1 MNTMLLKD
9 FYTVEKLEN
18 VSEGKYAAVIT
29 LNNQHDIFKGHF
41 PGNPVTPGVCMMQII
56 KELSQEIVGS
66 SLFMISSSNVKF
78 MALINPEINPVLKLE
93 LEISGDLAS
102 EIKVKNT
109 TVFEETV
116 ALKLT
121 NTYKKV

>member
-1 MNTMLLKD
+1 MLLKD

-18 VSEGKYAAVIT
+18 VSEGKYNAVVV
-29 LNNQHDIFKGHF
+29 LNNEHPIFKGHF

-66 SLFMISSSNVKF
+66 SLFMVSSSNVKF
-78 MALINPEINPVLKLE
+78 MALINPDVNSVLKLE
-93 LEISGDLAS
+93 LEIAVGADA

-109 TVFEETV
+109 TYFEETV

>member
-1 MNTMLLKD
+1 MLLKD

-18 VSEGKYAAVIT
+18 VSEGKYNAVVK

-78 MALINPEINPVLKLE
+78 MALINPDVHPVLKLE
-93 LEISGDLAS
+93 LEISGDFDA

-109 TVFEETV
+109 TFFDETV